1 MMSMYN
7 SVIRLSRLLV
17 LSAGILSGCAS
28 LPANDPSDPL
38 EPINRDVDEFN
49 QKFDKTIAKPVAK
62 GYRNITPDPLDR
74 GITNFFANLADINSA
89 VNNLLQ
95 LKPHRALSDVGR
107 LCVNTTVGLLGFF
120 DVASVIG
127 LKSYKEDLGQ
137 TLGYWGVGETPY
149 LVIPILGPSNLRDF
163 VGQLGDLAI
172 NPIYYTSEGV
182 YWSLL
187 TLKYVDTR
195 ADLLETG
202 DILEE
207 AAVDQYSFVRETYQ
221 QSRRNKI
228 HNGAPPLNGPEFE
241 DEIQFDDEAAPAE

>member
-1 MMSMYN
+1 MMNVYRP
-7 SVIRLSRLLV
+7 VTRISRLMV
-17 LSAGILSGCAS
+17 LSVWFLSGCAS
-28 LPANDPSDPL
+28 LPSHDPSDPL
-38 EPINRDVDEFN
+38 EPINRDVEQFN
-49 QKFDKTIAKPVAK
+49 RKFDKIIAKPVAR
-62 GYRNITPDPLDR
+62 GYRKITPDPLDR

-107 LCVNTTVGLLGFF
+107 LCINTTVGLLGFF
-120 DVASVIG
+120 DVATGMG
-127 LKSYKEDLGQ
+127 LKNYKEDLGQ
-137 TLGYWGVGETPY
+137 TLGYYGVGDKPY

-163 VGQLGDLAI
+163 VGQMGDLVI

-207 AAVDQYSFVRETYQ
+207 AAVDPYSFIRETYQ
-221 QSRRNKI
+221 QSRRHKI
-228 HNGAPPLNGPEFE
+228 HNGMQPQDSPQFE
-241 DEIQFDDEAAPAE
+241 DEIQFDDEAPPQQ